1 MTYTSKESS
10 EQVELEFLSKSIG
23 YCMKNERFGP
33 DSDCLQN
40 SDRHSDRR
48 LSLPAQRQLQSL
60 AEKLDFLLIQF
71 GNHAVDQVIVKV
83 QKCFIPHLKAL
94 KVILNFQCQ
103 NFPKV

>member
-23 YCMKNERFGP
+23 FCMKNERFGP
-33 DSDCLQN
+33 D

-94 KVILNFQCQ
+94 KGIYNFQCQ
-103 NFPKV
+103 KFQKL

>member
-23 YCMKNERFGP
+23 FCMKNEQFGP
-33 DSDCLQN
+33 D

-60 AEKLDFLLIQF
+60 AEKLDL
-71 GNHAVDQVIVKV
+71 
-83 QKCFIPHLKAL
+83 CFIPHLKAL
-94 KVILNFQCQ
+94 KGIYNFQCQ
-103 NFPKV
+103 KFRKL

>member
-23 YCMKNERFGP
+23 FCMKNERFGP
-33 DSDCLQN
+33 D

-71 GNHAVDQVIVKV
+71 GKHAVDQVIAKV

-94 KVILNFQCQ
+94 KGIFNFQCQ

>member
-23 YCMKNERFGP
+23 FCMKNERFGP
-33 DSDCLQN
+33 D

-60 AEKLDFLLIQF
+60 AKKLDFLLIQF
-71 GNHAVDQVIVKV
+71 GKHAVALVLAKV

-94 KVILNFQCQ
+94 KVISNFQCQ
-103 NFPKV
+103 KFRKL